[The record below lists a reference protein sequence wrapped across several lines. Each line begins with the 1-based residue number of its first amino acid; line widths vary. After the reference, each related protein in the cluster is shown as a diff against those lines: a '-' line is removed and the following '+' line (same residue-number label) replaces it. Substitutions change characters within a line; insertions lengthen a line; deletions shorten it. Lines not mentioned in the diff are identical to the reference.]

1 MLSDLW
7 WVLGLV
13 LAACVYLV
21 VKRDPRHVDT
31 ADELVEEERRRQQ
44 GNGD

>member
-1 MLSDLW
+1 MSELW

-21 VKRDPRHVDT
+21 VKRDPTHVDT
-31 ADELVEEERRRQQ
+31 AEELVEKELRRR